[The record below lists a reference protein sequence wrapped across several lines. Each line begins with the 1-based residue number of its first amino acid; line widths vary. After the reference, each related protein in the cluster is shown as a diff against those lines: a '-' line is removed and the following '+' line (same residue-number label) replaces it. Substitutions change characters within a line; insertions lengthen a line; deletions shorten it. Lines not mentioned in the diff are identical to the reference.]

1 MKIEVTDHS
10 PVKKSMSVE
19 VGPEEVETETER
31 VLRRFSQRVRI
42 PGFREGKAP
51 TSIVRSRFAKEIEDD
66 VRETLVGRLY
76 GDAARE
82 QGFEPLGDPTL
93 DGIDHEAGQPF
104 RIRTTFEIAP
114 KIEPKNY
121 TGIEVRRGAVVV
133 GEADVE
139 KVFADL
145 RDSSAKLETV
155 EDRAAT
161 TGDFVVADIAA
172 TSEDEGFEPFER
184 EKTLLEVGAT
194 GNLPEFN
201 DGLEGAKAGDAREFR
216 VPYPAEYESPQL
228 AGKTVHYSVS
238 VHEIKVKKVPELD
251 DEFAKDMGD
260 FESLAALEARVREDL
275 AHRKKHEVEGQVR
288 QDVIDKILVEHPV
301 PLPEILV
308 EHEVRN
314 RLEDLVR
321 KLMMQGMDPSK
332 MELDWKQLRERQ
344 EQGARKAVH
353 ARLVLDAIAI
363 AEGIAVDGQEV
374 EDRIRR
380 EAQRADQPV
389 EELRSRMKQG
399 GGMEAL
405 KNQIVREKTLD
416 FVTSVAN
423 IREEE

>member
-1 MKIEVTDHS
+1 
-10 PVKKSMSVE
+10 MSVE
-19 VGPEEVETETER
+19 VVPDVVETETER
-31 VLRRFSQRVRI
+31 VLQRYSHHARI

-51 TSIVRSRFAKEIEDD
+51 KAMVRKRFAKEIEDD
-66 VRETLVGRLY
+66 VREALVGKLY

-82 QGFEPLGDPTL
+82 RGFRPLGDPTL

-114 KIEPKNY
+114 EVEPKNY
-121 TGIEVRRGAVVV
+121 RGIEVRQGSAAVGQDEV
-133 GEADVE
+133 D

-145 RDSSAKLETV
+145 RDSNARLETV
-155 EDRAAT
+155 EDRAAG
-161 TGDFVVADIAA
+161 TGDFLVADVKA

-184 EKTLLEVGAT
+184 EKALLEVGAT
-194 GNLPEFN
+194 DNLPEFN
-201 DGLEGAKAGDAREFR
+201 EGLEGAKAGDAREFR

-228 AGKTVHYSVS
+228 AGKTVAYAIS
-238 VHEIKVKKVPELD
+238 VHEVKVKTLPELD

-260 FESLAALEARVREDL
+260 FENLAALETRVREDL
-275 AHRKKHEVEGQVR
+275 EHRKKHEVEGQVR
-288 QDVIDKILVEHPV
+288 RDVVDKILIENPI

-321 KLMMQGMDPSK
+321 NLMMQGMDPSK
-332 MELDWKQLRERQ
+332 MELDWKKLRERQ
-344 EQGARKAVH
+344 EEGARKAVH
-353 ARLVLDAIAI
+353 ARLVLDAIAA
-363 AEGIAVDGQEV
+363 AEGIDVDPKEV
-374 EDRIRR
+374 EERIRR
-380 EAQRADQPV
+380 EAARVEQPV
-389 EELRSRMKQG
+389 EELRSRLKQG

-423 IREEE
+423 IRNEE